1 MVGSFHWGQ
10 QRILGHQAILA
21 CGFPGRALGHN
32 RRMTLP
38 VSLVL
43 IAVGAILV
51 WGVTTDAEGLNVDA
65 IGVIL
70 MVVGLIGLLFSLIFW
85 DRWGWGAYRR
95 RSTYV
100 EGEPVVRRRVV
111 EPAAT
116 THVVEEVDEAG
127 PPPAAGPPP
136 P

>member
-1 MVGSFHWGQ
+1 
-10 QRILGHQAILA
+10 
-21 CGFPGRALGHN
+21 
-32 RRMTLP
+32 MTLP

-51 WGVTTDAEGLNVDA
+51 WGVTADAEGIDVDA
-65 IGVIL
+65 VGWIL
-70 MVVGLIGLLFSLIFW
+70 MIVGLVGLLFSLLFW

-95 RSTYV
+95 RTAYV
-100 EGEPVVRRRVV
+100 EGGPAVRRRVV
-111 EPAAT
+111 EPASRT
-116 THVVEEVDEAG
+116 TVVEEEVEDVP